1 MSVTVSASEIGSEG
15 ISLLPG
21 ATVLKLPKNVPEASV
36 IGDMWKKVGS
46 GISATQSVLNQ
57 GLPTE
62 QWTGAA
68 ADAAASE
75 IQTLGGKLSTLA
87 TAFPK
92 PAGELKTWDTQ
103 VKSVI
108 RRVQGYQQE
117 WDGAVAKYNQEIRR
131 ISDAKAASSDYDPEP
146 EHNAAIA
153 NLRRTQQS
161 LRAMYKC
168 DLQYLDQEAHRAAGN
183 IRGAVGLIIPPD
195 VVKGGRDA
203 IGVALCSSMPI
214 ASGAAQWAAAQH
226 EAPQMTADLAAAAN
240 SKVPLT
246 QAQINALQAK
256 YGDKLQN
263 PFYVQAMIAY
273 YRMKH
278 GGKDGNFADMMNRLL
293 INTSGTYPPVPGE
306 VATRN
311 AFVGTLGTAL
321 VLSTGGTNVSGK
333 YIAISEAF
341 EKSKGMLRGPDGKTT
356 IAEIVKTNV
365 HEIGEVGRKGY
376 YRFDSVA
383 GRPKVNGFDI
393 FTQATAYAGLNNPD
407 LAFGQQVFD
416 GGNDS
421 LATQLVKYHDDE
433 KCGEHS
439 DFTNSRVESAY
450 ASRHPLYRGSAPASA
465 TAYCYPLID
474 ESSSTDLTVVKQCTD
489 PLQSL
494 FILSDTPDSMQV
506 EGFAAKHPE
515 LVNTEQSRL
524 VSVRSFLNQDTPF
537 KVTGDWDQHGG
548 ATNENISMT
557 RYLTGSC
564 DYAGSG
570 YRSFV
575 DRGDAFGKLIEDAT
589 QPLDEATKTRI
600 GVTAANKIANSQALI
615 VGNFAAGYQDG
626 LVGCGGEVGDQGF
639 GATNS
644 SLRSHAGTILK
655 NWVESFAT
663 LDANNGLDGA
673 QTAHNTVST
682 RGGVST
688 VDSARFGL
696 SKNLCDAIFGEKK
709 GMEGKG
715 LFDDLAFDKPKQIA
729 GMNTPDNPFDDQF
742 EGGRPPALQAIQ
754 TAAYVGYKYDL
765 SQAMHDTGGTV
776 WESAVTDSV
785 KKWTPIFAHLD
796 FTDSDLQGLDKD
808 SISSRNAMIR
818 KGVDAAW
825 SLVPFSKMPGGQVVQ
840 VFTSTIAGEGKS
852 SLLDQY
858 LPTDFSSQKYLS
870 MEEASDKAS
879 REVSDTL
886 TSTFQSQEEWPNP
899 EHKTKQQLIAEFLAD
914 EQGQDAKEGPVKAT
928 SDGGLPEYSAMTPKQ
943 QLRFQDFLSAH
954 TYLKGPLESVRE
966 STWTSLFLKD
976 KK

>member
-1 MSVTVSASEIGSEG
+1 MSITVSASDIGSEG

-75 IQTLGGKLSTLA
+75 IKTLGGKLSTLA
-87 TAFPK
+87 TAFPG
-92 PAGELKTWDTQ
+92 PAGDLNTWETNVQ
-103 VKSVI
+103 STVNRVK
-108 RRVQGYQQE
+108 GYQQE

-131 ISDAKAASSDYDPEP
+131 ISDAKAANSDYDPEP
-146 EHNAAIA
+146 EQNAAIA

-168 DLQYLDQEAHRAAGN
+168 DLQFLDQQAHWVAGRVRASVDS
-183 IRGAVGLIIPPD
+183 IVTPD

-203 IGVALCSSMPI
+203 IGVALCTSMPI

-226 EAPQMTADLAAAAN
+226 EAPQMTADLAAAAK
-240 SKVPLT
+240 SPVPLT
-246 QAQINALQAK
+246 EAQINTLQAK

-321 VLSTGGTNVSGK
+321 VLSTGGTNVSGRHMTT
-333 YIAISEAF
+333 ISEAF

-365 HEIGEVGRKGY
+365 HEIGEVGRKSY
-376 YRFDSVA
+376 YRFDSKTGPLV
-383 GRPKVNGFDI
+383 VHGFDI

-421 LATQLVKYHDDE
+421 LAAQLVKYHHDE
-433 KCGEHS
+433 KCGQLS
-439 DFTNSRVESAY
+439 DLTNSHVESAY
-450 ASRHPLYRGSAPASA
+450 SSNKDFNMRSVPSGSA
-465 TAYCYPLID
+465 TAYLIG
-474 ESSSTDLTVVKQCTD
+474 SSSTDLTVARQCAD

-515 LVNTEQSRL
+515 LVNAEQSRL

-564 DYAGSG
+564 DYAGNGLSV
-570 YRSFV
+570 FA
-575 DRGDAFGKLIEDAT
+575 DRGDAYGKLIEDTT
-589 QPLDEATKTRI
+589 QPLDEATKVRI
-600 GVTAANKIANSQALI
+600 GVSAANKIANSQALI

-626 LVGCGGEVGDQGF
+626 LVQFGGEVGGHGF

-663 LDANNGLDGA
+663 LEANNGLDGA
-673 QTAHNTVST
+673 QTAYNTVST

-696 SKNLCDAIFGEKK
+696 SKDLCDAIFGNKA
-709 GMEGKG
+709 GMKGKG

-729 GMNTPDNPFDDQF
+729 GMDTPDNPFDDQF

-765 SQAMHDTGGTV
+765 SQAMHDTGGAA
-776 WESAVTDSV
+776 WEKAVTDSV

-808 SISSRNAMIR
+808 SISSRNTMIR

-840 VFTSTIAGEGKS
+840 VFTSTVAGEGKS

-870 MEEASDKAS
+870 MEEAADKAS
-879 REVSDTL
+879 RQVSDTL

-914 EQGQDAKEGPVKAT
+914 EQGQDPSEKPVKPTA
-928 SDGGLPEYSAMTPKQ
+928 DGGLPQYSAMTPKQ
-943 QLRFQDFLSAH
+943 QQRFQDFLTAH